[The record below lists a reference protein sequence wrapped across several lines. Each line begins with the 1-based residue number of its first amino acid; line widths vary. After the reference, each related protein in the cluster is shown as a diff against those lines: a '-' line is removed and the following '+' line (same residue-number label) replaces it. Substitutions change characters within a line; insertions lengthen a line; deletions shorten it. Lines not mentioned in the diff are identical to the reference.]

1 MKETYLNNIS
11 KDSKMEKGMFEDI
24 FKVETKFER
33 SEYIEDARRIYK
45 SFGRLKEFDK
55 KLNAFIQDN
64 IQFIKEQESN
74 KTGFIDPPNGLVLNC
89 GRYIAND
96 EGVCINEI
104 RKDGE
109 VFKIVACPHPIL
121 VTERL
126 VNIDTD
132 TEKAK
137 ITFFRDGRWRSLIV
151 DVNLIFNK
159 TRLCDLSDRGIIVTS
174 ESAKDL
180 VKYFSTIMQLNE
192 KNIPLYKSIARLGWI
207 EKDFAPYVEDVKY
220 DGDLDFLSVYECVRE
235 HGDYKAWKEHMYEL
249 RKKKEVRRV
258 MAASFASA
266 LIEKVSALPFVLHL
280 WGKTGGGKTVTL
292 MVAASIWGNPDYG
305 KLVRTM
311 NMTANAMARTAAFL
325 YSVPFCAD
333 ELQQIKDRWNG
344 NYDNLIMKM
353 CEGIDR
359 GKAKARGGIEDMK
372 TWRNAFILTGE
383 EPVTKANSGGGVK
396 NRCIVIEIKDQIIP
410 DGHKTANIVKEHYG
424 YAGKAFTDYV
434 KDISIADMQ
443 RDYKELFEQIM
454 GICDTTEKQAYSMA
468 LLLLADRYSCEC
480 VFMDDLPIELKEV
493 KEYLTDA
500 KAVDPSER
508 AWEWL
513 QNWIAENSSKFL
525 RKDQEYMYSG
535 ETWGAYDYDKKDAKK
550 TYTGVVT
557 INKTVLERSM
567 NNCGFDFNA
576 CKKDWARDGRLV
588 KNSEGRYLHQTT
600 VGGSKGTFVKV
611 NFGDK
616 EKFVTVDPDEM
627 PFE

>member
-1 MKETYLNNIS
+1 MKELYLS
-11 KDSKMEKGMFEDI
+11 SMTKDSEFEDNMFLDI
-24 FKVETKFER
+24 FNETDIVERAK
-33 SEYIEDARRIYK
+33 YIEAVRK
-45 SFGRLKEFDK
+45 KAKEFGRYKEFENLLK
-55 KLNAFIQDN
+55 AWMQQNAQMLKQMNSHVTEFTD
-64 IQFIKEQESN
+64 S
-74 KTGFIDPPNGLVLNC
+74 PLVLKC
-89 GRYIAND
+89 GKYIATD
-96 EGVCINEI
+96 EGISVSDIT
-104 RKDGE
+104 RSGD
-109 VFKIVACPHPIL
+109 VVTTVACPHPIL

-180 VKYFSTIMQLNE
+180 VKYFATIMDLNE
-192 KNIPLYKSIARLGWI
+192 MEIPLYKSVARLGWI

-235 HGDYKAWKEHMYEL
+235 RGDYKLWKDHMYEL
-249 RKKKEVRRV
+249 RKKKEVRMV

-396 NRCIVIEIKDQIIP
+396 NRCIEIEIKDQIIP

-434 KDISIADMQ
+434 KDISVADMQ

-454 GICDTTEKQAYSMA
+454 SICDTTEKQAYSMA

-480 VFMDDLPIELKEV
+480 VFTDDLPIELKEV

-513 QNWIAENSSKFL
+513 QNWIAENNNNFIKEEQTMFSGVVWG
-525 RKDQEYMYSG
+525 EY
-535 ETWGAYDYDKKDAKK
+535 ETKNEEGKK
-550 TYTGVVT
+550 TKSGNVL
-557 INKTVLERSM
+557 INKTVLERCM

-576 CKKDWARDGRLV
+576 CKKDWARDGRLI
-588 KNSEGRYLHQTT
+588 KNTIGRYFHQTT
-600 VGGSKGTFVKV
+600 VCGSKGIFVKIRIEDEEE
-611 NFGDK
+611 FHECDA
-616 EKFVTVDPDEM
+616 EEM

>member
-235 HGDYKAWKEHMYEL
+235 RGDYKLWKDHMYEL
-249 RKKKEVRRV
+249 RKKKEVRMV

-396 NRCIVIEIKDQIIP
+396 NRCIEIEIKDQIIP
-410 DGHKTANIVKEHYG
+410 DGHKTANIVKENYG

-434 KDISIADMQ
+434 KDISVADMQ

-454 GICDTTEKQAYSMA
+454 SICDTTEKQAYSMA

-480 VFMDDLPIELKEV
+480 VFTDDLPIELKEV

-616 EKFVTVDPDEM
+616 EKFVTVDPNEM